1 MKTKYTEGS
10 RISLAWIFVLVI
22 IEIVLIWAV
31 GSQFSWTAK
40 QKGNLTS
47 FHVFLIFGVI
57 LIGMASAI
65 TIGMAGARATERWA
79 DQRCRNFFGAD
90 FRLLYK
96 SEVFVLFAVV
106 FGTLIGTGVWDVITI
121 LNALV
126 ESGWDLSVF
135 LDSYLV
141 IDLVFFQITWQLW
154 LHLVVGAT
162 KGGIA
167 LVLAII
173 VAGKIRKGTFCEV

>member
-10 RISLAWIFVLVI
+10 RISIAWIFALVL

-31 GSQFSWTAK
+31 GSQFSWTVK

-47 FHVFLIFGVI
+47 FHIFLVTGVI
-57 LIGMASAI
+57 VIGLATAI
-65 TIGMAGARATERWA
+65 TIGMAGARASERWA
-79 DQRCRNFFGAD
+79 GQRCRNFFGAD

-106 FGTLIGTGVWDVITI
+106 FGTLIGTGIWDMVTI
-121 LNALV
+121 LNALA
-126 ESGWDLSVF
+126 ESGWDLSIF
-135 LDSYLV
+135 FDDYLV
-141 IDLVFFQITWQLW
+141 IDMVFFQITWKLW

-167 LVLAII
+167 VIFAILM
-173 VAGKIRKGTFCEV
+173 GRKIRKGTFCEI